1 MATPRMRVD
10 REWLNTNVLQNPGVR
25 SAINQTAR
33 RLAPIVQQIALREGD
48 RDYANSVRVE
58 PAARAPASNHPH
70 ASAAR
75 RHASSS
81 ATNTPWK
88 RNMAPASTPRKGS
101 CAAPY
106 ANSKERQWSNVSP
119 AHGPT
124 RSP

>member
-58 PAARAPASNHPH
+58 TGGTRPSPKSRLRSFIEERAT
-70 ASAAR
+70 
-75 RHASSS
+75 ASSWSS
-81 ATNTPWK
+81 A
-88 RNMAPASTPRKGS
+88 S
-101 CAAPY
+101 
-106 ANSKERQWSNVSP
+106 EL
-119 AHGPT
+119 H
-124 RSP
+124 